1 MCAATASS
9 ALHCTEGQFSGAG
22 GCFCEKDVIGSAG
35 DARSQTLQAAAARQA
50 GWPDTTG
57 TKWRGCAHQ
66 VVVVLLPA
74 APGQQVA
81 ALRGPGQLAD
91 LGAREAGDQ
100 LARLRADDA
109 DAHVRVDAGHQPAV
123 RAVLRLDHRVRR
135 AAREQR
141 RRRRGE
147 GLLRADI
154 AQLGLA
160 LLADQ
165 QLQRRR
171 RRGGASVHGSQRAR
185 CVMLRWM
192 YGFTCRQK
200 CGQSG
205 DESRRNMKQAK
216 KADLRSPAFLEGALS
231 PLLSVYSCGGRRCS
245 ARRR

>member
-100 LARLRADDA
+100 LARFRADDA
-109 DAHVRVDAGHQPAV
+109 DTHVRVDAGHQPAV

-171 RRGGASVHGSQRAR
+171 RRGGASVHGSQRAW
-185 CVMLRWM
+185 CDAVMDVRLYVPAEVRP
-192 YGFTCRQK
+192 
-200 CGQSG
+200 
-205 DESRRNMKQAK
+205 ERRRKPAK
-216 KADLRSPAFLEGALS
+216 HEAAGEKGRSPAFLEGALS
-231 PLLSVYSCGGRRCS
+231 ATAVYSCGGRRCC